1 MNGQAPMGPP
11 PAPVLSDG
19 TNPVDPALV
28 TNHLLN
34 AILQAATKAA
44 STGSGAEAKDYL
56 DAALKGAQAVV
67 VLDPSMSQGGTPLE
81 HDIVMKGIEG
91 QTAQEIA
98 HIQRQAAVEV
108 EQQRGQNAIE
118 QAREAAAAPTP
129 SKTKTVSVSRDG
141 SGRASSYNVS
151 EG

>member
-1 MNGQAPMGPP
+1 MDPQMNGQGPP

-34 AILQAATKAA
+34 AIMQAAVNA
-44 STGSGAEAKDYL
+44 SSTHSGAEAKDYL

-67 VLDPSMSQGGTPLE
+67 VLDPGLSQGGTPLE
-81 HDIVMKGIEG
+81 HDVAMKALEG
-91 QTAQEIA
+91 DTQQQIA
-98 HIQRQAAVEV
+98 HIQRQGAVEV
-108 EQQRGQNAIE
+108 EEQRGVNALA
-118 QAREAAAAPTP
+118 QARVTAAAPSP
-129 SKTKTVSVSRDG
+129 AKKLSIHRDAAT
-141 SGRASSYNVS
+141 GRMASIEQ